1 MIAYSKCNNK
11 YMLPFLCRQRRG
23 WDYMPEVGLI
33 MAGSINPD
41 SRTVE
46 LSTDGGQ
53 TFQDLGDIPWG
64 RLHVNL
70 DDKLLPKKL
79 ATKGLTQK
87 GS

>member
-1 MIAYSKCNNK
+1 
-11 YMLPFLCRQRRG
+11 MLPFLRRQRRG

-33 MAGSINPD
+33 MAGSINPE

-46 LSTDGGQ
+46 LSTDGGL

-70 DDKLLPKKL
+70 DDKRLP
-79 ATKGLTQK
+79 TNLTTTSLTRK